1 MEQQGAVIKVIG
13 VGGGGSNAVNRMI
26 EAGIQGVEFVVM
38 NTDAQALDR
47 SQAPRRLQLGT
58 SQTRGLGA
66 GGDPERGRAAADES
80 KNDIR
85 KILEGSDMVF
95 IAAGMGGGTGTG
107 AAPIVAELAREVGA
121 VTVGIVTKPFTFEGK
136 RRRTL
141 AEEGIT
147 ALQGRVDTMITIPND
162 KLMEVAERRTAMTDA
177 FRLADDVL
185 RQGVQ
190 GISDIITI
198 PGLINVDFADVKS
211 VMSNGGPALMGIG
224 YGVGEHRALQAAQQA
239 TASALLE
246 TTIAG
251 ARGLLVNFTAGED
264 LTLAEVSEAMDYIY
278 DLSDDEEASI
288 YFGAVVDPSM
298 EGEVRITVLA
308 TGFDPDQTHMTDGPS
323 AVRARRSAHEEI
335 FQPRAVEAAPEP
347 APEAPKPNQNELAD
361 EVFRKDPKRR
371 RLITSEPEPA
381 STVEEDAGDIDIPA
395 FLRKHRGKR

>member
-1 MEQQGAVIKVIG
+1 MEHQGAIIKVIG

-26 EAGIQGVEFVVM
+26 EAGIQGVEFIVM

-47 SQAPRRLQLGT
+47 SQAPRRLQLG
-58 SQTRGLGA
+58 SGQTRGLGA
-66 GGDPERGRAAADES
+66 GGDPERGRAAAEES

-121 VTVGIVTKPFTFEGK
+121 VSVGIVTKPFTFEGR

-141 AEEGIT
+141 AEEGIM
-147 ALQGRVDTMITIPND
+147 ALTGRVDTMITIPND
-162 KLMEVAERRTAMTDA
+162 KLMEVAEKRTAMTDA

-198 PGLINVDFADVKS
+198 PGLINVDFADVKA
-211 VMSNGGPALMGIG
+211 VMHNGGPALMGIG

-246 TTIAG
+246 TSIAG

-264 LTLAEVSEAMDYIY
+264 LTLSEVNEAMEYIY

-288 YFGAVVDPSM
+288 YFGAVVDPEM

-308 TGFDPDQTHMTDGPS
+308 TGFDPDQSHHMDSQS
-323 AVRARRSAHEEI
+323 AVRARRASEEVFKPRFASAE
-335 FQPRAVEAAPEP
+335 PDPEP
-347 APEAPKPNQNELAD
+347 ERREEKVDTAD

-371 RLITSEPEPA
+371 RMVGSSPEPA
-381 STVEEDAGDIDIPA
+381 ESVIEEDAGDIDIPA
-395 FLRKHRGKR
+395 FLRKHRGKK